1 MYLVLTYNTRK
12 CSEKCRGSG
21 LYSRIPWAVLYAK
34 TFLYSGGGCAFRLL
48 FSNVLAFLKH
58 LYSLHE

>member
-1 MYLVLTYNTRK
+1 MYSVLTNNMCK
-12 CSEKCRGSG
+12 CIEKCRGSG

-34 TFLYSGGGCAFRLL
+34 TLLYSGGGCAFRLL
-48 FSNVLAFLKH
+48 FSNVLSFSSR